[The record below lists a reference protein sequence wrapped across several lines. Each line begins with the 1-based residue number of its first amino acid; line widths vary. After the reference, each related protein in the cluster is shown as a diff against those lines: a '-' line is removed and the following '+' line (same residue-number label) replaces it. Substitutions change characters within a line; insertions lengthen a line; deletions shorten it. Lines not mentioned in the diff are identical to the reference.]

1 MKKKIYFILQPLFIL
16 KILNFCPNFSGHVGK
31 QLDKKKVNFE
41 IYDVIT
47 EKQTIAINILLN
59 I

>member
-1 MKKKIYFILQPLFIL
+1 MLQPLFIL